1 MQGDEICENYG
12 PIFFHSAKDDRVSR
26 LEKQYWFKCR
36 YEAELSTLIYNNI
49 YIYNIYTDAWP
60 APRTGPPCTR

>member
-36 YEAELSTLIYNNI
+36 CEAAISAHYNI
-49 YIYNIYTDAWP
+49 YICNIYTDAWP
-60 APRTGPPCTR
+60 APRTGPPCTK